1 MIDYVNVRKPSAFKM
16 WLRKNRESVKYG
28 AILAAV
34 LLVSMVGCACQQ

>member
-28 AILAAV
+28 AIMAAV

>member
-16 WLRKNRESVKYG
+16 WMRKNRESVKCG

-34 LLVSMVGCACQQ
+34 LLVSMLGASWLQ

>member
-1 MIDYVNVRKPSAFKM
+1 MIDYVNVRKPSSLKM

-34 LLVSMVGCACQQ
+34 LLVSMVGCTCQQ

>member
-28 AILAAV
+28 AIIAAV

>member
-1 MIDYVNVRKPSAFKM
+1 MIDYVNVSKPSPLKM
-16 WLRKNRESVKYG
+16 WMRKNLELVKYG

>member
-34 LLVSMVGCACQQ
+34 LLVSMVGGACQQ

>member
-16 WLRKNRESVKYG
+16 LARKNRDSIKYG

-34 LLVSMVGCACQQ
+34 LLVSILGVSWPL